1 MIQIDSRE
9 HQKVID
15 GIKRHLMQQEKNG
28 SFQSY
33 TSVII

>member
-15 GIKRHLMQQEKNG
+15 GIKKAFDVAGENG
-28 SFQSY
+28 SCQSFMSGI
-33 TSVII
+33 T

>member
-15 GIKRHLMQQEKNG
+15 GIKKHLMQQGKNG
-28 SFQSY
+28 LCRSSMSGI
-33 TSVII
+33 T